1 MYLQEALCKA
11 LAAEK
16 HLKRKS
22 WKKSTVYATETFIG
36 LHSQGLEFVSSFGMV
51 WRPRPEDILA
61 DDWEIV
67 EPSVT
72 CMDTEPKE
80 ILAEELPTP
89 KVRHPF
95 APLIVSIIALAFSIL
110 ATVWR

>member
-11 LAAEK
+11 LTAEK

-22 WKKSTVYATETFIG
+22 WMRSTIYATETFIDR
-36 LHSQGLEFVSSFGMV
+36 HSQGLEFVSSFGIV

-72 CMDTEPKE
+72 YMDTEPKE
-80 ILAEELPTP
+80 TLVEELPAP

-95 APLIVSIIALAFSIL
+95 APLILSIIALVFSII